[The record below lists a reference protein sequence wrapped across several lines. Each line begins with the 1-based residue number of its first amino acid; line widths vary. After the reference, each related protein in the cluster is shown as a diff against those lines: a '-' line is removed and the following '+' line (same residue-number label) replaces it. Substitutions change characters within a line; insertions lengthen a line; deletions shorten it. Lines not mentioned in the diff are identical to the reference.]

1 MKKILLMIVALM
13 LMAGCAST
21 ARISPDGRT
30 ITTRSFPG
38 QSVEARFPDGGSIRS
53 GFWEGPKQLGLAY
66 KEGSKSTSGLD
77 AVTIRNILNREGA
90 EE

>member
-13 LMAGCAST
+13 LVAGCAST
-21 ARISPDGRT
+21 ARISPYGRT

-38 QSVEARFPDGGSIRS
+38 QSVEARFPAGGSIRS

-66 KEGSKSTSGLD
+66 KEGSTSTSGLE
-77 AVTIRNILNREGA
+77 ATTIRSMLNRE
-90 EE
+90 EPE